1 MKHSIDD
8 QIAVLMRGTRY
19 GDEETRRVMEQ
30 ELRERLAEGR
40 PLRVYLGVDPT
51 APDLHLGHSVPM
63 RKLAQFQ
70 EFGHECTFLIG
81 DFTAMIGD
89 PSDKDKTRPQLTRE
103 QVLANVETYTR
114 QAFKI
119 LDPKKT
125 KIRYNSEW
133 LSKLTLADTVR
144 LASHFTVAQFL
155 ERENFAQRYARGEPI
170 YLHEFFYALMQGYD
184 AVALETDVQ
193 IGGTDQTFNIL
204 AGRRIQQ
211 FFGQKP
217 QIMITLGILPGT
229 DGRLKMSKS
238 LGNAIPIDTTP
249 EDMYGKLMSIPDF
262 AMRTYFDLL
271 TRFHP
276 NEIERIF
283 QELEAGV
290 RHPRDVKM
298 LLAREVTSIFFGE
311 EAAAEAE
318 AYFVRVFQQRE
329 RPEEM
334 PTHELREPQNIIDL
348 MTELN
353 LVKSRSEARRLI
365 QQGGVRLDG
374 ERITSFDFVVEP
386 KGTQVLRV
394 GKHIF
399 VELRGAQPEQEPQTQ
414 Q

>member
-1 MKHSIDD
+1 
-8 QIAVLMRGTRY
+8 MRGTQY
-19 GDEETRRVMEQ
+19 GDEETRRVMER
-30 ELRERLAEGR
+30 ELRERLEEGR

-51 APDLHLGHSVPM
+51 APDLHLGHSVPL

-70 EFGHECTFLIG
+70 ELGHECTFLIG

-119 LDPKKT
+119 LDPGRT
-125 KIRYNSEW
+125 TIRYNSEW
-133 LSKLTLADTVR
+133 LSRLTLADTVR

-155 ERENFAQRYARGEPI
+155 ERENFAKRFERGEAI
-170 YLHEFFYALMQGYD
+170 HLHEFFYALMQGYD

-211 FFGQKP
+211 LFGQQP
-217 QIMITLGILPGT
+217 QILITLGILPGT

-276 NEIERIF
+276 NEIERLF
-283 QELEAGV
+283 QELRSGD

-298 LLAREVTSIFFGE
+298 ILAREVTAIFFGDA
-311 EAAAEAE
+311 AAAEAE
-318 AYFVRVFQQRE
+318 AYFVRVYRQRE
-329 RPEEM
+329 RPTEM
-334 PTHELREPQNIIDL
+334 PTYELQEPKNIVDL
-348 MTELN
+348 MAELN

-365 QQGGVRLDG
+365 KQGGVRLDG
-374 ERITSFDFVVEP
+374 ERVTQFDTVVEP
-386 KGTQVLRV
+386 RGTRVLRV
-394 GKHIF
+394 GKHTF
-399 VELRGAQPEQEPQTQ
+399 VALREVETTET
-414 Q
+414 

>member
-1 MKHSIDD
+1 MKTSVDE
-8 QIAVLMRGTRY
+8 QLAVLMRGTQY
-19 GDEETRRVMEQ
+19 GDEETRRVMER
-30 ELRERLAEGR
+30 ELRERLEEGR

-51 APDLHLGHSVPM
+51 APDLHLGHSVPL

-119 LDPKKT
+119 LDPEKT

-133 LSKLTLADTVR
+133 LSRLTLADTVR

-155 ERENFAQRYARGEPI
+155 ERENFAKRFERGEAI

-211 FFGQKP
+211 LFGQRP
-217 QIMITLGILPGT
+217 QILISLGILPGT

-276 NEIERIF
+276 DEIERIF
-283 QELEAGV
+283 RELQGGA

-298 LLAREVTSIFFGE
+298 VLAREVTSIFFDDA
-311 EAAAEAE
+311 AAAEAE
-318 AYFVRVFQQRE
+318 AYFVRVYQQRE

-334 PTHELREPQNIIDL
+334 PTYELREPKNIIDL

-353 LVKSRSEARRLI
+353 VVKSRSEARRLI
-365 QQGGVRLDG
+365 RQGGVRLDG
-374 ERITSFDFVVEP
+374 ERITQFDFAVEP
-386 KGTQVLRV
+386 RGTRVLRV
-394 GKHIF
+394 GKHTF
-399 VELRGAQPEQEPQTQ
+399 VALKEAGTPKA
-414 Q
+414 